1 MFDQEEKSDHN
12 SIFNLSELLRSEH
25 VRTRFCDL
33 NTHTHMWM
41 YTHATHSSCLHPSS
55 FTRRPVGKEA
65 ELNEHRVQELQV
77 MLLFWKINVII

>member
-1 MFDQEEKSDHN
+1 
-12 SIFNLSELLRSEH
+12 
-25 VRTRFCDL
+25 
-33 NTHTHMWM
+33 MWM